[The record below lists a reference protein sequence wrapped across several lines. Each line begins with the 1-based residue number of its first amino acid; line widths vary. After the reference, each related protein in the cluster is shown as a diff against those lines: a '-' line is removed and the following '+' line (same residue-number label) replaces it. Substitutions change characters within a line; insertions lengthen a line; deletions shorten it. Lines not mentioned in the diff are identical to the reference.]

1 MADNY
6 LEKRMEELR
15 TGSSQSVVKRGKLTL
30 KQLLQR
36 SRGCRPFDPKVVVR
50 ESHLRDIADVGS
62 VLSEPFSETM
72 FLFTFVTKAGVGRV
86 LPYTDIETKQFEPQ
100 SFILISS
107 NGDSSYS
114 KMALGALVQSMLL
127 RATEMGLGGAYV
139 ELTDPYGLSVEFSI
153 SSPVVAI
160 LAVGKGIK

>member
-15 TGSSQSVVKRGKLTL
+15 TGSSQSVVKRGKITL

-50 ESHLRDIADVGS
+50 ESHLRDIADVGYI
-62 VLSEPFSETM
+62 LSEPFSETM
-72 FLFTFVTKAGVGRV
+72 FLFTFITKEGVKRV
-86 LPYTDIETKQFEPQ
+86 LPYTDIETLYEPQ
-100 SFILISS
+100 SFILISL
-107 NGDSSYS
+107 NGDSAYS
-114 KMALGALVQSMLL
+114 KMALGALIQSMLL
-127 RATEMGLGGAYV
+127 RAAEMGLGGTYV
-139 ELTDPYGLSVEFSI
+139 GLTDPTGLSAELSL
-153 SSPVVAI
+153 SSLPVAI

>member
-15 TGSSQSVVKRGKLTL
+15 TGSSQSVVKRGKITL

-50 ESHLRDIADVGS
+50 ESHLRDIADVGYI
-62 VLSEPFSETM
+62 LSEPFSETM
-72 FLFTFVTKAGVGRV
+72 FLFTFITKEGVKRV
-86 LPYTDIETKQFEPQ
+86 LPYTDIETLYEPQ
-100 SFILISS
+100 SFILISL
-107 NGDSSYS
+107 NGDFAYS
-114 KMALGALVQSMLL
+114 KMALGALIQSMLL
-127 RATEMGLGGAYV
+127 RATEMGLGGTYV
-139 ELTDPYGLSVEFSI
+139 GLTDPTGLSAELSL
-153 SSPVVAI
+153 SSLPVAI

>member
-15 TGSSQSVVKRGKLTL
+15 TGSSQSVVKRGKITL

-50 ESHLRDIADVGS
+50 ESHLRDIADVGYI
-62 VLSEPFSETM
+62 LSEPFSETM
-72 FLFTFVTKAGVGRV
+72 FLFTFITKEGVKRV
-86 LPYTDIETKQFEPQ
+86 LPYTDIGTLYEPQ
-100 SFILISS
+100 SFILISL
-107 NGDSSYS
+107 NGDSAYS
-114 KMALGALVQSMLL
+114 KMALGALIQSMLL
-127 RATEMGLGGAYV
+127 RATEMGLGGTYV
-139 ELTDPYGLSVEFSI
+139 GLTDPTGLSAELSL
-153 SSPVVAI
+153 SSLPVAI